1 MTVSTALDIPEPPPA
16 AARVDL
22 GTVVFAVPDYEPST
36 GGTTTQVRLLARE
49 LAARGHDVRVVT
61 RRRQRSW
68 PRAEVLESV
77 RVDRVGP
84 PGRGSAADKAAALA
98 LLRWLAARRRRVR
111 ILQTVMWTDAVPA
124 AAAALLL
131 PRTIVGWGARGDAAD
146 ALRGGSS
153 PIRRAQARLRRR
165 LLSRC
170 EHVVLTPKMRDE
182 LFELGLARCTIL
194 PVLLDRDRF
203 RPPTE
208 AERAA
213 ARSRLD
219 LADDDYVIAYVGHL
233 RALKRI
239 DVLIDALAG
248 LAAEGIAARLIV
260 AGASRRADD
269 DVEADLRARVRALR
283 LEERVTFTG
292 AVADPRAVLW
302 AADAFALSSER
313 EGLPNSLLEAMA
325 CGLPCVAPASAAGD
339 ELLVDGAG
347 LVPADGDAA
356 ALEDAL
362 RTLALDPALR
372 ERIGRRAVETAA
384 EYDVTR
390 VVDGYER
397 LYARVVS

>member
-1 MTVSTALDIPEPPPA
+1 M
-16 AARVDL
+16 
-22 GTVVFAVPDYEPST
+22 PDYEPST

-61 RRRQRSW
+61 RRRERSW
-68 PRAEVLESV
+68 PRSEVLESL

-98 LLRWLAARRRRVR
+98 LAPWLAARRRRVG

-124 AAAALLL
+124 AAAARLLS
-131 PRTIVGWGARGDAAD
+131 RTIVGWGARGDAAD
-146 ALRGGSS
+146 ALRGGGS
-153 PIRRAQARLRRR
+153 PLRRTQARLRRR
-165 LLSRC
+165 LLKRC
-170 EHVVLTPKMRDE
+170 EHVVLTPAMRDE
-182 LFELGLARCTIL
+182 LVELGLERCTIL
-194 PVLLDRDRF
+194 PVPLDRERF

-213 ARSRLD
+213 ARSRLK
-219 LADDDYVIAYVGHL
+219 LSDDEFVLAYVGHL

-239 DVLIDALAG
+239 DLLIDAVAG
-248 LAAEGIAARLIV
+248 LAAGGIAARLIV
-260 AGASRRADD
+260 VGASRRADD
-269 DVEADLRARVRALR
+269 DVEADLRARVGALR

-292 AVADPRAVLW
+292 AVADPWAVLW
-302 AADAFALSSER
+302 AADAFALPSER

-325 CGLPCVAPASAAGD
+325 CGLPCVAPASAVGD

-372 ERIGRRAVETAA
+372 ERIGRRAVERAA
-384 EYDVTR
+384 EYDVAR